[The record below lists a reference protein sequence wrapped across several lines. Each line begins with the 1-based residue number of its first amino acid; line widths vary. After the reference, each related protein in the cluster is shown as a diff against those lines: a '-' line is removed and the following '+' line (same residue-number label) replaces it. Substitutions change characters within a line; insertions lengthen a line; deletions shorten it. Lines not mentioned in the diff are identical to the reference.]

1 MGNLLINEPPLQ
13 VLPSLAAKIGL
24 DNAIFIQQL
33 HYWLLISDNKRE
45 GRVWVYKTFDEWQR
59 KNFPF
64 YSTRKL
70 KRIVSDL
77 QKRKLIIIKRFNKM
91 NIDKT
96 NWYTIDYVEFDK
108 LEVEKLPNYEY
119 YTQIPNEQNLVAR
132 PECQSG
138 TSIVTDCHNAE
149 CQIVTTNN
157 QRIHRDNIYSP
168 DNSFDGSSEE
178 KPRMVAMTDE
188 HRIVIDY
195 LNQKAGTRYEYNST
209 KTLTLLNTLFRKG
222 YSVEDIKKVIDIKC
236 KEWLPKETMRMY
248 LRPRTLFSN
257 KFEDYLNQ
265 EVKPQ
270 VIETKTKKTQSY
282 EDFMLKTY
290 GAKWRAMV
298 DEST

>member
-1 MGNLLINEPPLQ
+1 MNNLLISEPPLQ
-13 VLPSLAAKIGL
+13 VLPTLAVKIGL
-24 DNAIFIQQL
+24 NGALFLQQL
-33 HYWLLISDNKRE
+33 HYWILRSNNVKE
-45 GRVWVYKTFDEWQR
+45 NTVWVYKSLDEWIEDD
-59 KNFPF
+59 FPF
-64 YSTRKL
+64 MSRSTL
-70 KRIVSDL
+70 KRTISDL
-77 QKRKLIIIKRFNKM
+77 KKADLIITKTFNKM
-91 NIDKT
+91 KIDKT
-96 NWYTIDYVEFDK
+96 NWYTINYQK
-108 LEVEKLPNYEY
+108 LESMSLPWG
-119 YTQIPNEQNLVAR
+119 QNEPSIGSKWSHAEVQNE
-132 PECQSG
+132 P
-138 TSIVTDCHNAE
+138 
-149 CQIVTTNN
+149 TNN
-157 QRIHRDNIYSP
+157 QRIHREYIYSP
-168 DNSFDGSSEE
+168 DTTIDDSSEE